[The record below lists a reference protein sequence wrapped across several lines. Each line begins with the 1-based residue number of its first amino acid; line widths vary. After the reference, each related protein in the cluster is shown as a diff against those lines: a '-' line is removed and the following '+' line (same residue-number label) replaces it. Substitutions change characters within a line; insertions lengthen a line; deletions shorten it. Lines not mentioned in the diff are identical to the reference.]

1 MSVSYSST
9 RTATATFS
17 RSAARYVASKIAT
30 DLRQLQRWYG
40 RPSDVDI
47 DNYAEEIAILGYGD
61 GSEHGSYVDKVI
73 YGFKRNGD
81 WLLTLEYVF
90 VDGMLASD
98 DRAGGIYRYADV
110 SGAAFHSYL
119 MPSSSWWALSEADRA
134 AINTSLPFTRTPGDA
149 PGYTGGYHI
158 SDRTYSREGTGFT
171 RSTYRPR

>member
-1 MSVSYSST
+1 MSVSYSYT

-17 RSAARYVASKIAT
+17 QSAARYVASKIAT
-30 DLRQLQRWYG
+30 DLRQLQRYYS
-40 RPSDVDI
+40 RPSDADI
-47 DNYAEEIAILGYGD
+47 GNYAEEIAILGYG
-61 GSEHGSYVDKVI
+61 GSSEYDSYVDKVI

-90 VDGMLASD
+90 VNGMLAVD
-98 DRAGGIYRYADV
+98 DRAGGVYRYADV
-110 SGAAFHSYL
+110 AGAAFHSY
-119 MPSSSWWALSEADRA
+119 MMRSSSWWVLSEADRA
-134 AINTSLPFTRTPGDA
+134 AINISLPFVRTSADG